1 MAKRFFN
8 KKEKKDTSIPIE
20 RVQAERIE
28 ELKRENYSL
37 TLELAKFHSRESEI
51 TKALNFAQSKAKE
64 LEDEAKRRYTLEYE
78 RLENYRAK
86 WTGAVQSLEKA
97 ESLGEQVIKTEK
109 YLRQCAKELKDII
122 NDNIPFDSPPHQD
135 YYKETARL
143 MLEPETSCEPLCELD
158 ADALTDEE
166 LQRLVK
172 QLLEASVEA

>member
-1 MAKRFFN
+1 MAKRFFS
-8 KKEKKDTSIPIE
+8 KKEKEDTAILLE

-37 TLELAKFHSRESEI
+37 TLELAKYHARESEI
-51 TKALNFAQSKAKE
+51 TRALNFAQSKARE
-64 LEDEAKRRYTLEYE
+64 LEEEARRRYTLEYE
-78 RLENYRAK
+78 RLENYRSK
-86 WTGAVQSLEKA
+86 WTDAVQSLEKA

-122 NDNIPFDSPPHQD
+122 NNNIPFDSPPHQD

-143 MLEPETSCEPLCELD
+143 MQQETNCEPLCELD
-158 ADALTDEE
+158 ADVLTDEE

-172 QLLEASVEA
+172 QLLESTAEA